1 MTTRRRLLAALPV
14 LSLAACAGLPS
25 GERRGLT
32 VATFNIWHDQG
43 DWPARL
49 PLVEATLRAANAD
62 VIGLQEILQ
71 DGDALP
77 NQAQT
82 LADRLGMQMV
92 FSSVDDADRPRRYGN
107 ALLSRL
113 PILDHDWVKLEP
125 LDDYRTAQRIRCRM
139 DDGRIVDFA
148 NTHFHHTPE
157 GGAIRARQIAHLLE
171 WLPDDGGPLILTGD
185 LNAPLDN
192 PEMEPLRAR
201 FSEALRAVHP
211 DQADRTTLNTA
222 LGHRSVQ
229 IDHILYDAGAFR
241 PVEAAILGDQP
252 VGEVWPSDH
261 FAKVARFRPVGTA

>member
-1 MTTRRRLLAALPV
+1 MTTRRRLLAALPA
-14 LSLAACAGLPS
+14 LSLAACATGQIGGRAPN
-25 GERRGLT
+25 LT

-49 PLVEATLRAANAD
+49 PLIEATLRAADAD
-62 VIGLQEILQ
+62 VIGLQEVLQ

-77 NQAQT
+77 NQART

-92 FSSVDDADRPRRYGN
+92 FSSVDAEDQPRRYGN

-113 PILDHDWVKLEP
+113 PILDSDWTRLEP

-139 DDGRIVDFA
+139 ADGTVIDIA
-148 NTHFHHTPE
+148 NTHFHHTAE
-157 GGAIRARQIAHLLE
+157 GGAIRARQIAHLLD
-171 WLPDDGGPLILTGD
+171 WLPDDGTPLILMGD

-192 PEMEPLRAR
+192 PEMAPLRAR
-201 FSEALRAVHP
+201 FSEALRALHP

-229 IDHILYDAGAFR
+229 IDHILYEATAFT
-241 PVEAAILGDQP
+241 PLEAVIVGDQP
-252 VGEVWPSDH
+252 VRDVWPSDH
-261 FAKVARFRPVGTA
+261 FAKVARFRRA

>member
-14 LSLAACAGLPS
+14 LSFAACAGLPS
-25 GERRGLT
+25 RNAAGPT

-113 PILDHDWVKLEP
+113 PILDYDWVKLEP

-139 DDGRIVDFA
+139 ADGRIVDFA

-171 WLPDDGGPLILTGD
+171 WLPDDGVPLILTGD
-185 LNAPLDN
+185 LNAPLGN

-201 FSEALRAVHP
+201 FSEALRTVHP

-252 VGEVWPSDH
+252 VGDVWPSDH

>member
-1 MTTRRRLLAALPV
+1 MTTRRHLLAALPA
-14 LSLAACAGLPS
+14 LSLAACATGQTS
-25 GERRGLT
+25 GRAPDLT
-32 VATFNIWHDQG
+32 VVTFNIWHDQG

-49 PLVEATLRAANAD
+49 PLIEATLRTANAD

-77 NQAQT
+77 NQAQP

-107 ALLSRL
+107 ALLTRL
-113 PILDHDWVKLEP
+113 PILDYDWVKLEP
-125 LDDYRTAQRIRCRM
+125 LDDYRTGQRIRCRM
-139 DDGRIVDFA
+139 ADGTMIDIV

-157 GGAIRARQIAHLLE
+157 GGAVRGRQIVHLLD
-171 WLPDDGGPLILTGD
+171 WLPDDGTPLILMGD

-192 PEMEPLRAR
+192 LEMAPLRAR
-201 FSEALRAVHP
+201 FSEALRALHP

-229 IDHILYDAGAFR
+229 IDHILYEAGAFT
-241 PVEAAILGDQP
+241 PVEAAIVGDQP
-252 VGEVWPSDH
+252 VGDVWPSDH
-261 FAKVARFRPVGTA
+261 FAKVARFRMA

>member
-1 MTTRRRLLAALPV
+1 MTTRRHLLAALPA
-14 LSLAACAGLPS
+14 LSVAACATGPIS
-25 GERRGLT
+25 GRASDLA

-49 PLVEATLRAANAD
+49 PLIEATLRGANAD
-62 VIGLQEILQ
+62 VIGLQEVLQ

-77 NQAQT
+77 NQART

-92 FSSVDDADRPRRYGN
+92 FSSVDAEDQPRRYGN

-113 PILDHDWVKLEP
+113 PILDSDWTRLEP

-139 DDGRIVDFA
+139 PDGTVIDIA
-148 NTHFHHTPE
+148 NTHLHHTAE
-157 GGAIRARQIAHLLE
+157 GGTIRARQIAHLLD
-171 WLPDDGGPLILTGD
+171 WLPDDGTPLILMGD

-192 PEMEPLRAR
+192 PEMAPLRAR
-201 FSEALRAVHP
+201 FSEALRALHP

-229 IDHILYDAGAFR
+229 IDHILYEAGAFT
-241 PVEAAILGDQP
+241 PVEAAIIGDQP
-252 VGEVWPSDH
+252 LGDVWPSDH
-261 FAKVARFRPVGTA
+261 FAKVARFTRA